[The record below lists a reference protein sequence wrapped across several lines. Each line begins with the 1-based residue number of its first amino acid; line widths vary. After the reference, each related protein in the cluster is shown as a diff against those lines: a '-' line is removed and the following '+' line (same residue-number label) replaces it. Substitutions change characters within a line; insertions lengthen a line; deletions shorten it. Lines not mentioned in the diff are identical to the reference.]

1 MRTYLAPL
9 GSLIERRI
17 GLVILFL
24 AVGIPLLL
32 ALLGVG
38 LFDDKPTPVI
48 LSEIATGPRG
58 DAYVELYNDTD
69 APVDVKG
76 WSVKTLSGTAELDR
90 NTIIEP
96 GSYLIVPSYP
106 KAFEQAHPAL
116 AEAAAKTSGQIEFV
130 APKGALILYDTK
142 GITVDAV
149 TWPMP
154 APAGGPRPG
163 LPSLVRRTQGLDSD
177 TNGDWRAGPATP
189 GTFGLP
195 TIRMPSRIFLLEVT
209 NYLSLI
215 GGFLLWAAFVLMGL
229 IARRFETLTGQRTFW
244 QGMVIAPVGI
254 LIYNLIQ
261 ANAFFARG
269 AMTDCRLPAEGN
281 RWTFGFSTC
290 EQLWS
295 FVPLFIAACVMAYVV
310 YLFYRISR
318 RILEV

>member
-24 AVGIPLLL
+24 AVGIPLFL

-38 LFDDKPTPVI
+38 LFDDKPTQVI
-48 LSEIATGPRG
+48 ISEVASGPRG
-58 DAYVELYNDTD
+58 AAYVELYNDTD
-69 APVDVKG
+69 DDIDIKG
-76 WSVKTLSGTAELDR
+76 WSVKTLSGTAELER
-90 NTIIEP
+90 NTVIKP

-116 AEAAAKTSGQIEFV
+116 AEAAAKASGQIEFA
-130 APKGALILYDTK
+130 APKGMVAIYNTK

-149 TWPMP
+149 TWPMLP
-154 APAGGPRPG
+154 PAGAPR
-163 LPSLVRRTQGLDSD
+163 PSLVRRTQGLDSD
-177 TNGDWRAGPATP
+177 TPGDWRPGPATP

-244 QGMVIAPVGI
+244 QAMVIAPVGI

-261 ANAFFARG
+261 ANGFFTKG
-269 AMTDCRLPAEGN
+269 SMTDCRDPAAN
-281 RWTFGFSTC
+281 NAWAFGFSKC

-295 FVPLFIAACVMAYVV
+295 FVPLFIAACAMAYVV